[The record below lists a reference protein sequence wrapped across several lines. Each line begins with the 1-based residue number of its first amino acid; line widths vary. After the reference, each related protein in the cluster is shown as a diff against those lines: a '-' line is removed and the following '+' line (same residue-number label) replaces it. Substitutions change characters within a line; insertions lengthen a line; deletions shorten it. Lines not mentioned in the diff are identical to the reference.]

1 MKGPAT
7 VPSLGL
13 RSIEIDALRDA
24 GNARRADAIAV
35 EEPLEIRILREGSTE
50 NGGTGRSISN
60 TMRTPGNDSELALG
74 FLYGEG
80 ILHEPRDVIDVRPCG
95 PTGNVVRVT
104 VRADLPFELARLE
117 RNFYTSSS
125 CGVCGKAS
133 IEAVTASAGLRR
145 VSGDWSV
152 EESLLRTLP
161 DALRAAQSGFEAT
174 GGMHA
179 VGLFTHAG
187 ELVACREDVGRHNA
201 MDKLVGA
208 ALRDA
213 QLPWTNCV
221 VLLSGRH
228 RRSQSSWRS
237 RPASHWSPFCVTRA
251 ATCTAIHSGFVRA
264 GPDLER
270 VRRQGEARGRYRR
283 PPACRRKRTA
293 ASDSP
298 RRPRRARLRT
308 ARGGGADRR
317 GAESFPG

>member
-7 VPSLGL
+7 VQSAGH

-35 EEPLEIRILREGSTE
+35 EEPLEIRILKAGSTE
-50 NGGTGRSISN
+50 NGGTGRSISI

-80 ILHEPRDVIDVRPCG
+80 ILREPRDVIDVRPCG

-145 VSGDWSV
+145 VTGDLRV
-152 EESLLRTLP
+152 DESLLRRLP
-161 DALRAAQSGFEAT
+161 DVLRAAQSGFEAT

-179 VGLFTHAG
+179 VGLFTHAA

-208 ALRDA
+208 ALRDE
-213 QLPWTNCV
+213 QLPWNDRV
-221 VLLSGRH
+221 LLLSGRA
-228 RRSQSSWRS
+228 SFELLQKAMMAGAPIVAAIGAPSSL
-237 RPASHWSPFCVTRA
+237 AVE
-251 ATCTAIHSGFVRA
+251 
-264 GPDLER
+264 L
-270 VRRQGEARGRYRR
+270 
-283 PPACRRKRTA
+283 
-293 ASDSP
+293 
-298 RRPRRARLRT
+298 
-308 ARGGGADRR
+308 
-317 GAESFPG
+317 AESAGITLVAFLRDAGCNVYCHPFRIRPSLGAS

>member
-7 VPSLGL
+7 VQSAGH

-35 EEPLEIRILREGSTE
+35 EEPLEIRILKAGSTE
-50 NGGTGRSISN
+50 NGGTGRSISI

-80 ILHEPRDVIDVRPCG
+80 ILREPRDVIDVRPCG

-145 VSGDWSV
+145 VSGDLRV
-152 EESLLRTLP
+152 DESLLRRLP
-161 DALRAAQSGFEAT
+161 DTLRAAQSGFEAT

-208 ALRDA
+208 ALRDE
-213 QLPWTNCV
+213 QLPWKDRV
-221 VLLSGRH
+221 LLLSGRASFELLQKAMMAGA
-228 RRSQSSWRS
+228 RIVAAIGAPSSLAVELAES
-237 RPASHWSPFCVTRA
+237 
-251 ATCTAIHSGFVRA
+251 A
-264 GPDLER
+264 GITLVAFLRDAGCNVYCHPTR
-270 VRRQGEARGRYRR
+270 VR
-283 PPACRRKRTA
+283 P
-293 ASDSP
+293 S
-298 RRPRRARLRT
+298 
-308 ARGGGADRR
+308 R
-317 GAESFPG
+317 GAS